1 MNIDKWLIDNTHSL
15 KNKTVAVTGTT
26 GGIGRSLVGY
36 LATLGANLILL
47 DRNRERSE
55 SLKAELTALYSDTS
69 VKCITLD
76 LSITDQVKKVTN
88 ELKKEKIDVLI
99 HNAGAYK
106 IPRCKCSTGLD
117 NVFQINFA
125 SPYYITKE
133 LLSYM
138 QGGRVVIV
146 GSIAH
151 NYSVTDVH
159 DKDFSKR
166 EKSSLVYGN
175 AKRYLMYSFMKLF
188 ENREDVTLSVTHPGI
203 TLTNITSHYPKL
215 IFALIK
221 HPMKIIFMK
230 PDIATLSI
238 LKGVFEET
246 KMCEWIGPSAFN
258 IWGYPK
264 KKKLKTATAEE
275 IEEIFVS
282 AEKLNLRMYD
292 LQ

>member
-1 MNIDKWLIDNTHSL
+1 MNINKWLKENTHSL

-26 GGIGRSLVGY
+26 GGIGRKLAIY
-36 LATLGANLILL
+36 LADLGANLILL
-47 DRNRERSE
+47 DRNPIRSE
-55 SLKAELTALYSDTS
+55 EFKNEIKTLNCNITI
-69 VKCITLD
+69 KCIPLD
-76 LSITDQVKKVTN
+76 LSDVNGVKIATE

-106 IPRCKCSTGLD
+106 IPRCKCKTGLD

-133 LLSYM
+133 LLTYM
-138 QGGRVVIV
+138 KGGRVVIV

-151 NYSVTDVH
+151 NYSVTDSKDV
-159 DKDFSKR
+159 DFSNR

-188 ENREDVTLSVTHPGI
+188 EGREEVTLSVTHPGI

-221 HPMKIIFMK
+221 NPMKVIFMK
-230 PDIATLSI
+230 TDLAALSI

-246 KMCEWIGPSAFN
+246 KMCEWIGPKYFN
-258 IWGYPK
+258 IWGYPEK
-264 KKKLKTATAEE
+264 KRLKTAAQKE
-275 IEEIFVS
+275 IEEIFEN
-282 AEKLNLRMYD
+282 AEKLNLRMYEV
-292 LQ
+292 

>member
-1 MNIDKWLIDNTHSL
+1 MNINKWLRQNTLSL
-15 KNKTVAVTGTT
+15 ENKTVAVSGTT
-26 GGIGRSLVGY
+26 GGIGRKLAYY
-36 LATLGANLILL
+36 LAYLGASLILI

-55 SLKAELTALYSDTS
+55 RLKAELELLYPKTS
-69 VKCITLD
+69 FKCITLD
-76 LSITDQVKKVTN
+76 LSDAEEVIKVTQ

-133 LLSYM
+133 LIPYM
-138 QGGRVVIV
+138 KGGRVVIV

-151 NYSVTDVH
+151 NYSVTDPQ
-159 DKDFSKR
+159 DTDFSKR

-175 AKRYLMYSFMKLF
+175 SKRYLMFSFMKLF

-203 TLTNITSHYPKL
+203 TFTNITSHYPKI

-230 PDIATLSI
+230 PDIAALSI
-238 LKGVFEET
+238 LKGVFEKTE
-246 KMCEWIGPSAFN
+246 MCEWIGPRYFN
-258 IWGYPK
+258 IWGYPEK
-264 KKKLKTATAEE
+264 KELKTAKENE
-275 IEEIFVS
+275 IEEIFEN
-282 AEKLNLRMYD
+282 AEKLNLRMYEV
-292 LQ
+292 